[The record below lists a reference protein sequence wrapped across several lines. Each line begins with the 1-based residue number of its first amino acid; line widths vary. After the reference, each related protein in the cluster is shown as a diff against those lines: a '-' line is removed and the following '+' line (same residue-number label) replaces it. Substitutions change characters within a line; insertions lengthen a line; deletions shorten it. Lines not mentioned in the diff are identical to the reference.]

1 MIEIV
6 DVYQFFLDC
15 MLIKMTVIV
24 ISLKLKSIINQTIF
38 HNLCALNWNNPVHF
52 RAKTFIRNSENVNL
66 MECIREETPAI
77 CFCLVYIL
85 NEIKKR
91 KECEA
96 RARAL
101 VCAWFVGKIFT
112 LFIATSPTHKQCI
125 YAKEVAKCLS
135 LFFFAELI
143 QRILML
149 FNSNMDVRSQTIY
162 LMLHTFGMCTIYRT
176 MCVGWIVFINII
188 LWCISNKQCSNRED
202 RISMNFAFS
211 MIFIVNSITCSKSV
225 RII

>member
-6 DVYQFFLDC
+6 DVYHFFLDC

-24 ISLKLKSIINQTIF
+24 ISLRMKSIIIQTIF

-66 MECIREETPAI
+66 VECIREETPAI

-85 NEIKKR
+85 NEILKK
-91 KECEA
+91 KERNVKRE
-96 RARAL
+96 RVL
-101 VCAWFVGKIFT
+101 VCVWFVGKIFT
-112 LFIATSPTHKQCI
+112 LFIATSPTHEQCI
-125 YAKEVAKCLS
+125 YAKEVAKCWS

-149 FNSNMDVRSQTIY
+149 FNLNMDVRSQTIY
-162 LMLHTFGMCTIYRT
+162 LMLHTFGMCTIYT
-176 MCVGWIVFINII
+176 VHGV
-188 LWCISNKQCSNRED
+188 
-202 RISMNFAFS
+202 
-211 MIFIVNSITCSKSV
+211 
-225 RII
+225 